1 MKSFSATTTI
11 AASPDKIWKILTDA
25 ANFPNWEPNVIRI
38 EGNIALGEKITVY
51 TKLSPNRA
59 FPVTVSEFVVG
70 KKMVW
75 SSAMPLGLFK
85 GERTFTLTP
94 VGKGKGTVEVVTREE
109 FSGLLLPLIGRT
121 IPDLTETFK
130 NFAAGLKKQAETTK

>member
-1 MKSFSATTTI
+1 MKSFSATTVI

-25 ANFPNWEPNVIRI
+25 PNFPNWEPGVTRI
-38 EGNIALGEKITVY
+38 EGTIALGEKITVY

-59 FPVTVSEFVVG
+59 FPVTVSEFVPG

-75 SSAMPLGLFK
+75 SSAMPLGLFR
-85 GERTFTLTP
+85 GARTFTLTP
-94 VGKGKGTVEVVTREE
+94 KGKGQVEVVTREE

-121 IPDLTETFK
+121 IPDLSESFR
-130 NFAAGLKKQAETTK
+130 NFAAGLKKQAEAK